1 MHMRPRPPAY
11 LKALHHELSLAPVNE
26 LPSPNKDADKRTG
39 HERKAGHPESSS
51 SFFHLLPFP
60 FLSARKWRCQQGS
73 FLTALMS
80 YRTFPP
86 FLTEGKSRDSSPQL
100 PMAGAHPFG
109 SAPKITLRALNNFL
123 PAGCSGP
130 SCTHRQ
136 EFHRLAWNLPLCFAK
151 SFELLLSFA
160 VPEEQGEICGRTGLC
175 VCGASHSQNSV

>member
-1 MHMRPRPPAY
+1 
-11 LKALHHELSLAPVNE
+11 
-26 LPSPNKDADKRTG
+26 
-39 HERKAGHPESSS
+39 
-51 SFFHLLPFP
+51 
-60 FLSARKWRCQQGS
+60 
-73 FLTALMS
+73 MS

-100 PMAGAHPFG
+100 PMARAHPFG

-130 SCTHRQ
+130 SGTHRQ

-175 VCGASHSQNSV
+175 VCGASHSQNSVWMWQGRDARNTWNAWEQHQPRKYLTEEFRHWPKGEKKLRVVEGREINNLRD